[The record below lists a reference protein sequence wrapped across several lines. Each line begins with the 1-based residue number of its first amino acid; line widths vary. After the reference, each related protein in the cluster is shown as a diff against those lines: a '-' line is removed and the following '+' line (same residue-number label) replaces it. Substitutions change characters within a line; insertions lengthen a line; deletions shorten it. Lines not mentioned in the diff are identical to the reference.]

1 MTLQQLKYAVTVA
14 ECGTISAA
22 AEKLFISQPSLT
34 TAIRELESEMGVT
47 IFSRTNRGVIV
58 SREGEEFLGY
68 ARQILSQA
76 QLLQERFSGR
86 EQGEKRFAVS
96 SQHFNFTV
104 LAFSR
109 LVQNFRGPRY
119 SFHFRETTTYEVL
132 EDVSQLRS
140 EVGILALNEDN
151 ERFLRRMFGKLGLEF
166 TELKRVQAELF
177 VSAEHP
183 LAGRR
188 FVTVEDVSPYPCI
201 TFEQGEHNGQFFFEG
216 LSAVAAQSHKTIC
229 VRERATEYQ
238 LLPGC
243 GSIRHVPGGVCEPAF
258 GAKAVPHHWIYPA
271 PGCDSLPHDLG
282 VHTGPAGGSADIVY
296 SYTQLSFS
304 VFYKYQIYPYTE
316 YNKAKQNKMLKG
328 DLKS

>member
-104 LAFSR
+104 MAFSR

-238 LLPGC
+238 LLRALNGFSPD
-243 GSIRHVPGGVCEPAF
+243 VGVSAMYREEF
-258 GAKAVPHHWIYPA
+258 V
-271 PGCDSLPHDLG
+271 SLPLEPKQF
-282 VHTGPAGGSADIVY
+282 HTIGYILRRDVTPSPM
-296 SYTQLSFS
+296 TL
-304 VFYKYQIYPYTE
+304 E
-316 YNKAKQNKMLKG
+316 YIQALREAT
-328 DLKS
+328 SI

>member
-1 MTLQQLKYAVTVA
+1 MTLQQLKYAVTAA

-34 TAIRELESEMGVT
+34 AAIRELESEMGVT

-238 LLPGC
+238 LLRALNGFSPD
-243 GSIRHVPGGVCEPAF
+243 VGVSAMYREEF
-258 GAKAVPHHWIYPA
+258 V
-271 PGCDSLPHDLG
+271 SLPLEPKQF
-282 VHTGPAGGSADIVY
+282 HTIGYILRRDVTPSPM
-296 SYTQLSFS
+296 TL
-304 VFYKYQIYPYTE
+304 E
-316 YNKAKQNKMLKG
+316 YIQALREAA
-328 DLKS
+328 ST

>member
-34 TAIRELESEMGVT
+34 TAVRELESEMGVT

-238 LLPGC
+238 LLRALNGFSPD
-243 GSIRHVPGGVCEPAF
+243 VGVSAMYREEF
-258 GAKAVPHHWIYPA
+258 V
-271 PGCDSLPHDLG
+271 SLPLEPKQF
-282 VHTGPAGGSADIVY
+282 HTIGYILRRDVTPSPM
-296 SYTQLSFS
+296 TL
-304 VFYKYQIYPYTE
+304 E
-316 YNKAKQNKMLKG
+316 YIQALREAA
-328 DLKS
+328 SI

>member
-34 TAIRELESEMGVT
+34 TAIRELESEMGVA

-201 TFEQGEHNGQFFFEG
+201 TFEQGEHNGQVFFEG

-238 LLPGC
+238 LLRALNGFSPD
-243 GSIRHVPGGVCEPAF
+243 VGVSAMYREEF
-258 GAKAVPHHWIYPA
+258 V
-271 PGCDSLPHDLG
+271 SLPLEPKQF
-282 VHTGPAGGSADIVY
+282 HTIGYILRRDVTPSPM
-296 SYTQLSFS
+296 TL
-304 VFYKYQIYPYTE
+304 E
-316 YNKAKQNKMLKG
+316 YIQALREAA
-328 DLKS
+328 LI

>member
-34 TAIRELESEMGVT
+34 AAIRELETEMGVT

-76 QLLQERFSGR
+76 QLMQERFGGQ

-104 LAFSR
+104 WAFTQ
-109 LVQNFRGPRY
+109 LVQRLPNQRY
-119 SFHFRETTTYEVL
+119 NLHFRETTTYEVL

-140 EVGILALNEDN
+140 EIGVLALNEDN
-151 ERFLRRMFGKLGLEF
+151 ERYLRRLFSKLELEF
-166 TELKRVQAELF
+166 TELKRVRASIIM
-177 VSAEHP
+177 SAEHP
-183 LAGRR
+183 LAGHRS
-188 FVTVEDVSPYPCI
+188 VTVEDVIPYPCI
-201 TFEQGEHNGQFFFEG
+201 TFEQGEHNELFFFEG
-216 LSAVAAQSHKTIC
+216 LSAAAVQSPRRIC

-238 LLPGC
+238 LLQDLNGFCLDVGLDSPAMTNFISVPLLPEKYH
-243 GSIRHVPGGVCEPAF
+243 SIGYILRKDMTPSPMTLEYIA
-258 GAKAVPHHWIYPA
+258 ALQEAA
-271 PGCDSLPHDLG
+271 
-282 VHTGPAGGSADIVY
+282 
-296 SYTQLSFS
+296 S
-304 VFYKYQIYPYTE
+304 V
-316 YNKAKQNKMLKG
+316 
-328 DLKS
+328 

>member
-201 TFEQGEHNGQFFFEG
+201 TFEQGEHYGQFFFEG

-238 LLPGC
+238 LLRALNGFSPD
-243 GSIRHVPGGVCEPAF
+243 VGVSAMYREEF
-258 GAKAVPHHWIYPA
+258 V
-271 PGCDSLPHDLG
+271 SLPLEPKQF
-282 VHTGPAGGSADIVY
+282 HTIGYILRRDVTPSPM
-296 SYTQLSFS
+296 TL
-304 VFYKYQIYPYTE
+304 E
-316 YNKAKQNKMLKG
+316 YIQALREAA
-328 DLKS
+328 SI

>member
-68 ARQILSQA
+68 ARQILAQA

-238 LLPGC
+238 LLRALNGFSPD
-243 GSIRHVPGGVCEPAF
+243 VGVSAMYREEF
-258 GAKAVPHHWIYPA
+258 V
-271 PGCDSLPHDLG
+271 SLPLEPKQF
-282 VHTGPAGGSADIVY
+282 HTIGYILRRDVTPSPM
-296 SYTQLSFS
+296 TL
-304 VFYKYQIYPYTE
+304 E
-316 YNKAKQNKMLKG
+316 YIQALREAV
-328 DLKS
+328 SI

>member
-151 ERFLRRMFGKLGLEF
+151 ERLLLRMFGKLGLEF

-238 LLPGC
+238 LLRALNGFSPD
-243 GSIRHVPGGVCEPAF
+243 VGVSAMYREEF
-258 GAKAVPHHWIYPA
+258 V
-271 PGCDSLPHDLG
+271 SLPLEPKQF
-282 VHTGPAGGSADIVY
+282 HTIGYILRRDVTPSPM
-296 SYTQLSFS
+296 TL
-304 VFYKYQIYPYTE
+304 E
-316 YNKAKQNKMLKG
+316 YIQALREAA
-328 DLKS
+328 LI

>member
-34 TAIRELESEMGVT
+34 TAIRELETEMGVA

-104 LAFSR
+104 QAFSR

-238 LLPGC
+238 LLRALNGFSPD
-243 GSIRHVPGGVCEPAF
+243 VGVSTMYQEEF
-258 GAKAVPHHWIYPA
+258 V
-271 PGCDSLPHDLG
+271 SLPLEPKQF
-282 VHTGPAGGSADIVY
+282 HTIGYILRRDVTPSPMA
-296 SYTQLSFS
+296 L
-304 VFYKYQIYPYTE
+304 E
-316 YNKAKQNKMLKG
+316 YIQALREAA
-328 DLKS
+328 LI

>member
-151 ERFLRRMFGKLGLEF
+151 ERFLRWMFGKLGLEF

-238 LLPGC
+238 LLRALNGFSPD
-243 GSIRHVPGGVCEPAF
+243 VGVSAMYREEF
-258 GAKAVPHHWIYPA
+258 V
-271 PGCDSLPHDLG
+271 SLPLEPKQF
-282 VHTGPAGGSADIVY
+282 HTIGYILRRDVTPSPM
-296 SYTQLSFS
+296 TL
-304 VFYKYQIYPYTE
+304 E
-316 YNKAKQNKMLKG
+316 YIQALREAA
-328 DLKS
+328 SI

>member
-14 ECGTISAA
+14 ECGTISTA

-34 TAIRELESEMGVT
+34 TAIRELETEMGVT

-238 LLPGC
+238 LLRALNGFSPD
-243 GSIRHVPGGVCEPAF
+243 VGVSAMYREEF
-258 GAKAVPHHWIYPA
+258 V
-271 PGCDSLPHDLG
+271 SLPLEPKQF
-282 VHTGPAGGSADIVY
+282 HTIGYILRRDVTPSPM
-296 SYTQLSFS
+296 TL
-304 VFYKYQIYPYTE
+304 E
-316 YNKAKQNKMLKG
+316 YIQALREAA
-328 DLKS
+328 SI

>member
-47 IFSRTNRGVIV
+47 IFSRTNRCVIV

-238 LLPGC
+238 LLRALNGFSPD
-243 GSIRHVPGGVCEPAF
+243 VGVSAMYREVF
-258 GAKAVPHHWIYPA
+258 V
-271 PGCDSLPHDLG
+271 SLPLEPKQF
-282 VHTGPAGGSADIVY
+282 HTIGYILRRDVTPSPM
-296 SYTQLSFS
+296 TL
-304 VFYKYQIYPYTE
+304 E
-316 YNKAKQNKMLKG
+316 YIQALREAA
-328 DLKS
+328 LI

>member
-188 FVTVEDVSPYPCI
+188 FVTVEDASPYPCI

-238 LLPGC
+238 LLRALNGFSPD
-243 GSIRHVPGGVCEPAF
+243 VGVSAMYREEF
-258 GAKAVPHHWIYPA
+258 V
-271 PGCDSLPHDLG
+271 SLPLEPKQF
-282 VHTGPAGGSADIVY
+282 HTIGYILRRDVTPSPM
-296 SYTQLSFS
+296 TL
-304 VFYKYQIYPYTE
+304 E
-316 YNKAKQNKMLKG
+316 YIQALREAA
-328 DLKS
+328 LI

>member
-34 TAIRELESEMGVT
+34 AAIRELESEMGVT

-96 SQHFNFTV
+96 SPHFNFTV

-188 FVTVEDVSPYPCI
+188 FVTVEDVRPYPCI

-238 LLPGC
+238 LLRALNGFSPD
-243 GSIRHVPGGVCEPAF
+243 VGVSAMYREEF
-258 GAKAVPHHWIYPA
+258 V
-271 PGCDSLPHDLG
+271 SLPLEPKQF
-282 VHTGPAGGSADIVY
+282 HTIGYILRRDVTPSPM
-296 SYTQLSFS
+296 TL
-304 VFYKYQIYPYTE
+304 E
-316 YNKAKQNKMLKG
+316 YIQALREAA
-328 DLKS
+328 LI

>member
-238 LLPGC
+238 LLRALNGFSPD
-243 GSIRHVPGGVCEPAF
+243 VGVSAMHREEF
-258 GAKAVPHHWIYPA
+258 V
-271 PGCDSLPHDLG
+271 SLPLEPKQF
-282 VHTGPAGGSADIVY
+282 HTIGYILRRDVTPSPM
-296 SYTQLSFS
+296 TL
-304 VFYKYQIYPYTE
+304 E
-316 YNKAKQNKMLKG
+316 YIQALREAA
-328 DLKS
+328 SI

>member
-34 TAIRELESEMGVT
+34 AAIRELESEMGVT

-119 SFHFRETTTYEVL
+119 SFHFRETPTYDVL
-132 EDVSQLRS
+132 EDVSKLRS

-188 FVTVEDVSPYPCI
+188 FVTVEDVRPYPCI

-238 LLPGC
+238 LLRALNGFSPD
-243 GSIRHVPGGVCEPAF
+243 VGVSAMYREEF
-258 GAKAVPHHWIYPA
+258 V
-271 PGCDSLPHDLG
+271 SLPLEPKQF
-282 VHTGPAGGSADIVY
+282 HTIGYILRRDVTPSPM
-296 SYTQLSFS
+296 TL
-304 VFYKYQIYPYTE
+304 E
-316 YNKAKQNKMLKG
+316 YIQALREAA
-328 DLKS
+328 SI

>member
-86 EQGEKRFAVS
+86 AQGEKRFAVS

-132 EDVSQLRS
+132 EDASQLRS

-238 LLPGC
+238 LLRALNGFSPD
-243 GSIRHVPGGVCEPAF
+243 VGVSAMYREEF
-258 GAKAVPHHWIYPA
+258 V
-271 PGCDSLPHDLG
+271 SLPLEPKQF
-282 VHTGPAGGSADIVY
+282 HTIGYILRRDVTPSPM
-296 SYTQLSFS
+296 TL
-304 VFYKYQIYPYTE
+304 E
-316 YNKAKQNKMLKG
+316 YIQALREAA
-328 DLKS
+328 SI

>member
-216 LSAVAAQSHKTIC
+216 LSAVAAQPHKTIC

-238 LLPGC
+238 LLRALNGFSPD
-243 GSIRHVPGGVCEPAF
+243 VGVSAMYREEF
-258 GAKAVPHHWIYPA
+258 V
-271 PGCDSLPHDLG
+271 SLPLEPKQF
-282 VHTGPAGGSADIVY
+282 HTIGYILRRDVTPSPM
-296 SYTQLSFS
+296 TL
-304 VFYKYQIYPYTE
+304 E
-316 YNKAKQNKMLKG
+316 YIQALREAA
-328 DLKS
+328 SI

>member
-1 MTLQQLKYAVTVA
+1 MTMQQLKYAVTVA

-216 LSAVAAQSHKTIC
+216 LSAVAAQSRKTIC

-238 LLPGC
+238 LLRALNGFSPD
-243 GSIRHVPGGVCEPAF
+243 VGVSAMYREEF
-258 GAKAVPHHWIYPA
+258 V
-271 PGCDSLPHDLG
+271 SLPLEPKQF
-282 VHTGPAGGSADIVY
+282 HTIGYILRRDVTPSPM
-296 SYTQLSFS
+296 TL
-304 VFYKYQIYPYTE
+304 E
-316 YNKAKQNKMLKG
+316 YIQALREAA
-328 DLKS
+328 SI

>member
-140 EVGILALNEDN
+140 EVGILTLNEDN

-238 LLPGC
+238 LLRALNGFSPD
-243 GSIRHVPGGVCEPAF
+243 VGVSAMYREEF
-258 GAKAVPHHWIYPA
+258 V
-271 PGCDSLPHDLG
+271 SLPLEPKQF
-282 VHTGPAGGSADIVY
+282 HTIGYILRRDVTPSPM
-296 SYTQLSFS
+296 TL
-304 VFYKYQIYPYTE
+304 E
-316 YNKAKQNKMLKG
+316 YIQALREAA
-328 DLKS
+328 SI

>member
-151 ERFLRRMFGKLGLEF
+151 ERFLRRTFGKLGLEF

-201 TFEQGEHNGQFFFEG
+201 TFEQGEHNGQVFFEG

-238 LLPGC
+238 LLRALNGFSPD
-243 GSIRHVPGGVCEPAF
+243 VGVSAMYREEF
-258 GAKAVPHHWIYPA
+258 V
-271 PGCDSLPHDLG
+271 SLPLEPKQF
-282 VHTGPAGGSADIVY
+282 HTIGYILRRDVTPSPM
-296 SYTQLSFS
+296 TL
-304 VFYKYQIYPYTE
+304 E
-316 YNKAKQNKMLKG
+316 YIQALREAA
-328 DLKS
+328 SI

>member
-86 EQGEKRFAVS
+86 EQGEKRCAVS

-188 FVTVEDVSPYPCI
+188 FVTVEDVRPYPCI

-238 LLPGC
+238 LLRALNGFSPD
-243 GSIRHVPGGVCEPAF
+243 VGVSAMYREEF
-258 GAKAVPHHWIYPA
+258 V
-271 PGCDSLPHDLG
+271 SLPLEPKQF
-282 VHTGPAGGSADIVY
+282 HTIGYILRRDVTPSPM
-296 SYTQLSFS
+296 TL
-304 VFYKYQIYPYTE
+304 E
-316 YNKAKQNKMLKG
+316 YIQALREAA
-328 DLKS
+328 LI

>member
-132 EDVSQLRS
+132 EDVSQPRS

-238 LLPGC
+238 LLRALNGFSPD
-243 GSIRHVPGGVCEPAF
+243 VGVSAMYREEF
-258 GAKAVPHHWIYPA
+258 V
-271 PGCDSLPHDLG
+271 SLPLEPKQF
-282 VHTGPAGGSADIVY
+282 HTIGYILRRDVTPSPM
-296 SYTQLSFS
+296 TL
-304 VFYKYQIYPYTE
+304 E
-316 YNKAKQNKMLKG
+316 YIQALREAA
-328 DLKS
+328 SI

>member
-166 TELKRVQAELF
+166 AELKRVQAELF

-183 LAGRR
+183 LADRR

-238 LLPGC
+238 LLRALNGFSPD
-243 GSIRHVPGGVCEPAF
+243 VGVSAMYREEF
-258 GAKAVPHHWIYPA
+258 V
-271 PGCDSLPHDLG
+271 SLPLEPKQF
-282 VHTGPAGGSADIVY
+282 HTIGYILRRDVTPSPM
-296 SYTQLSFS
+296 TL
-304 VFYKYQIYPYTE
+304 E
-316 YNKAKQNKMLKG
+316 YIQALREAA
-328 DLKS
+328 SI

>member
-68 ARQILSQA
+68 ARQILSQT
-76 QLLQERFSGR
+76 QLLQERFSGQ

-238 LLPGC
+238 LLRALNGFSPD
-243 GSIRHVPGGVCEPAF
+243 VGVSAMYREEF
-258 GAKAVPHHWIYPA
+258 V
-271 PGCDSLPHDLG
+271 SLPLEPKQF
-282 VHTGPAGGSADIVY
+282 HTIGYILRRDVTPSPM
-296 SYTQLSFS
+296 TL
-304 VFYKYQIYPYTE
+304 E
-316 YNKAKQNKMLKG
+316 YIQALREAA
-328 DLKS
+328 SI

>member
-238 LLPGC
+238 LLRALNGFSPD
-243 GSIRHVPGGVCEPAF
+243 VGVSAMYREEF
-258 GAKAVPHHWIYPA
+258 V
-271 PGCDSLPHDLG
+271 SLPLEPKQF
-282 VHTGPAGGSADIVY
+282 HTIGYILRRDVTPSLM
-296 SYTQLSFS
+296 TL
-304 VFYKYQIYPYTE
+304 E
-316 YNKAKQNKMLKG
+316 YIQALREAA
-328 DLKS
+328 LI

>member
-238 LLPGC
+238 LLRALNGFSPD
-243 GSIRHVPGGVCEPAF
+243 VGVSAMYREEF
-258 GAKAVPHHWIYPA
+258 V
-271 PGCDSLPHDLG
+271 SLPLEPKQF
-282 VHTGPAGGSADIVY
+282 HTIGYILRRDVTPSPM
-296 SYTQLSFS
+296 TL
-304 VFYKYQIYPYTE
+304 E
-316 YNKAKQNKMLKG
+316 YIQALREAA
-328 DLKS
+328 SI

>member
-34 TAIRELESEMGVT
+34 AAIRELESEMGVT

-188 FVTVEDVSPYPCI
+188 FVTVEDVRPYPCI

-238 LLPGC
+238 LLRALNGFSPD
-243 GSIRHVPGGVCEPAF
+243 VGVSAMYREEF
-258 GAKAVPHHWIYPA
+258 V
-271 PGCDSLPHDLG
+271 SLPLEPKQF
-282 VHTGPAGGSADIVY
+282 HTIGYILRRDVTPSPM
-296 SYTQLSFS
+296 TL
-304 VFYKYQIYPYTE
+304 E
-316 YNKAKQNKMLKG
+316 YIQALREAA
-328 DLKS
+328 SI

>member
-34 TAIRELESEMGVT
+34 TAIRELESEMAVT

-68 ARQILSQA
+68 ARQILAQA

-238 LLPGC
+238 LLRALNGFSPD
-243 GSIRHVPGGVCEPAF
+243 VGVSAMYREEF
-258 GAKAVPHHWIYPA
+258 V
-271 PGCDSLPHDLG
+271 SLPLEPKQF
-282 VHTGPAGGSADIVY
+282 HTIGYILRRDVTPSPM
-296 SYTQLSFS
+296 TL
-304 VFYKYQIYPYTE
+304 E
-316 YNKAKQNKMLKG
+316 YIQALREAA
-328 DLKS
+328 SI

>member
-34 TAIRELESEMGVT
+34 TAVRELESEMGVT

-238 LLPGC
+238 LLQALNGFSPD
-243 GSIRHVPGGVCEPAF
+243 VGVSAMYREEF
-258 GAKAVPHHWIYPA
+258 V
-271 PGCDSLPHDLG
+271 SLPLEPKQF
-282 VHTGPAGGSADIVY
+282 HTIGYILRRDVTPSPM
-296 SYTQLSFS
+296 TL
-304 VFYKYQIYPYTE
+304 E
-316 YNKAKQNKMLKG
+316 YIQALREAA
-328 DLKS
+328 SI

>member
-68 ARQILSQA
+68 VRQILSQA

-238 LLPGC
+238 LLRALNGFSPD
-243 GSIRHVPGGVCEPAF
+243 VGVSAMYREEF
-258 GAKAVPHHWIYPA
+258 V
-271 PGCDSLPHDLG
+271 SLPLEPKQF
-282 VHTGPAGGSADIVY
+282 HTIGYILRRDVTPSPM
-296 SYTQLSFS
+296 TL
-304 VFYKYQIYPYTE
+304 E
-316 YNKAKQNKMLKG
+316 YIQALREAA
-328 DLKS
+328 SI

>member
-86 EQGEKRFAVS
+86 AQGEKRFAVS

-109 LVQNFRGPRY
+109 LVQNFQGPRY

-140 EVGILALNEDN
+140 EVGILSLNEDN

-238 LLPGC
+238 LLRALNGFSPD
-243 GSIRHVPGGVCEPAF
+243 VGVSAMYREEF
-258 GAKAVPHHWIYPA
+258 V
-271 PGCDSLPHDLG
+271 SLPLEPKQF
-282 VHTGPAGGSADIVY
+282 HTIGYILRRDVTPSPM
-296 SYTQLSFS
+296 TL
-304 VFYKYQIYPYTE
+304 E
-316 YNKAKQNKMLKG
+316 YIQALREAA
-328 DLKS
+328 LI

>member
-1 MTLQQLKYAVTVA
+1 MTLQQLKYAVTVS

-34 TAIRELESEMGVT
+34 TAIRELEAEMGVT

-86 EQGEKRFAVS
+86 GQGEKRFAVS

-151 ERFLRRMFGKLGLEF
+151 ERFLRRTFGKLGLEF

-238 LLPGC
+238 LLRALNGFSPD
-243 GSIRHVPGGVCEPAF
+243 VGVSAMYREEF
-258 GAKAVPHHWIYPA
+258 V
-271 PGCDSLPHDLG
+271 SLPLEPKQF
-282 VHTGPAGGSADIVY
+282 HTIGYILRRDVTPSPM
-296 SYTQLSFS
+296 TL
-304 VFYKYQIYPYTE
+304 E
-316 YNKAKQNKMLKG
+316 YIQALREAA
-328 DLKS
+328 LV

>member
-166 TELKRVQAELF
+166 TELKRE
-177 VSAEHP
+177 E
-183 LAGRR
+183 AGE
-188 FVTVEDVSPYPCI
+188 TYEVEDVSPYPCI

-238 LLPGC
+238 LLRALNGFSPD
-243 GSIRHVPGGVCEPAF
+243 VGVSAMYREEF
-258 GAKAVPHHWIYPA
+258 V
-271 PGCDSLPHDLG
+271 SLPLEPKQF
-282 VHTGPAGGSADIVY
+282 HTIGYILRRDVTPSPM
-296 SYTQLSFS
+296 TL
-304 VFYKYQIYPYTE
+304 E
-316 YNKAKQNKMLKG
+316 YIQALREAA
-328 DLKS
+328 LI

>member
-1 MTLQQLKYAVTVA
+1 MTLQQLKYAVTVS

-34 TAIRELESEMGVT
+34 TAIRELEAEMGVT

-86 EQGEKRFAVS
+86 AQGEKRFAVS

-109 LVQNFRGPRY
+109 LVQNFPGPRY

-140 EVGILALNEDN
+140 EIGILSLNEDN
-151 ERFLRRMFGKLGLEF
+151 RSYLHRLFHKLNLSF
-166 TELKRVQAELF
+166 TELIRVPAQLYLS
-177 VSAEHP
+177 VDHP
-183 LAGRR
+183 LAGRSSL
-188 FVTVEDVSPYPCI
+188 TLADMAPYPCI
-201 TFEQGEHNGQFFFEG
+201 SFEQGDHNGPFFFEG
-216 LSAVAAQSHKTIC
+216 LSAAAAQSPKNIC
-229 VRERATEYQ
+229 VRERSTEYQ
-238 LLPGC
+238 LVRALHGYSPDVGV
-243 GSIRHVPGGVCEPAF
+243 GALYRSEFVSIPLEPRRYHTIGYILRRDLSPSRLTLDYIQALRHAC
-258 GAKAVPHHWIYPA
+258 
-271 PGCDSLPHDLG
+271 
-282 VHTGPAGGSADIVY
+282 TDI
-296 SYTQLSFS
+296 
-304 VFYKYQIYPYTE
+304 E
-316 YNKAKQNKMLKG
+316 
-328 DLKS
+328 

>member
-140 EVGILALNEDN
+140 EVGILTLNEDN

-238 LLPGC
+238 LLRALNGFSPD
-243 GSIRHVPGGVCEPAF
+243 VGVSAMYREEF
-258 GAKAVPHHWIYPA
+258 V
-271 PGCDSLPHDLG
+271 SLPLEPKQF
-282 VHTGPAGGSADIVY
+282 HTIGYILRRDVTPSPM
-296 SYTQLSFS
+296 TL
-304 VFYKYQIYPYTE
+304 E
-316 YNKAKQNKMLKG
+316 YIQALQEAALI
-328 DLKS
+328 

>member
-238 LLPGC
+238 LLRALNGFSPD
-243 GSIRHVPGGVCEPAF
+243 VGVSAMYREEF
-258 GAKAVPHHWIYPA
+258 V
-271 PGCDSLPHDLG
+271 SLPLEPKQF
-282 VHTGPAGGSADIVY
+282 HTIGYILRRDVTPSPM
-296 SYTQLSFS
+296 TL
-304 VFYKYQIYPYTE
+304 E
-316 YNKAKQNKMLKG
+316 YIQTLREAA
-328 DLKS
+328 SI